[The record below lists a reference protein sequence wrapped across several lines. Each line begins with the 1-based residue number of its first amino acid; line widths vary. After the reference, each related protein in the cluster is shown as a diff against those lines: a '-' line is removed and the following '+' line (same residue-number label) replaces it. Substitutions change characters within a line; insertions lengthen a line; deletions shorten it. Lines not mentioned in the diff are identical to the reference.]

1 MSRGYLLGHSRL
13 EDLVWQSQWPKNWEL
28 GICQYQPMVMRDLP
42 WQHTLPERDTLH
54 SPLSGQYSEINIRET
69 QIQGAST
76 HIVNGLIGECGS
88 IISDGMEEIDWFA
101 VSTLKEPYRIEGKKT
116 MGLEL
121 AEQMD
126 WNLPDV
132 IFYPTG
138 GGLELLECGSAF
150 TS

>member
-1 MSRGYLLGHSRL
+1 M
-13 EDLVWQSQWPKNWEL
+13 D
-28 GICQYQPMVMRDLP
+28 
-42 WQHTLPERDTLH
+42 
-54 SPLSGQYSEINIRET
+54 
-69 QIQGAST
+69 
-76 HIVNGLIGECGS
+76 
-88 IISDGMEEIDWFA
+88 EIDWFA